1 MAIFSLSTARPFAAD
16 NPSPEYIVKNWST
29 ADGLPHNTVR
39 SVIESRDGY
48 LWLGTAHGV
57 ARFDGLRFAIFDA
70 TNTRE
75 LVSDNIFSL
84 YEDRQGTL
92 WLRTRSGLARY
103 ANGRFEVLAPTS
115 GLRPVPFGGMM
126 EDNEG
131 TFWIRGEETI
141 GRLNGKSIEAV
152 SMPPDGP
159 HRIISMRPAAAGGLW
174 LSASNGLWRFRGGQT
189 ELVTR
194 SPTAELLAVGPEGQL
209 WGLVQGRQLVTLRDH
224 VWSQV
229 AELPG
234 EEFCTTLYAAPN
246 GDVWLGSD
254 LRNAAY
260 QWRHG
265 KMKTFSSAE
274 GIEGVRVLGF
284 VQDHD
289 GNLWIGMNAGGLY
302 RLRERRV
309 QLIGREDGFESPNTT
324 TVIEQPDGTMMVGVM
339 GSTLHRVNNGKAQPI
354 RVGSDGGSFE
364 HPTALARAREG
375 GVWAGTFFGTLP
387 RVFDGQVVQR
397 VGSSNGTRTLLV
409 DREGRLWRGTRTA
422 GIEIISGTNVTHFRT
437 EAGLSHDNVYCFAED
452 REGAVWAGTE
462 HGLNRIQ
469 AGRITVFGTTNGLG
483 HEYISALCVD
493 SRGTVW
499 AGTLGGGLSGWN
511 GTRFVT
517 LTTREGLAHDA
528 VDQLIEDDFG
538 HLWLGTRV
546 GLVRLSVAQLHDF
559 IAGKVPGV
567 TGTLVGRDEGL
578 LRPNLWTEYQPAS
591 AKTRDGRLWFCTGSG
606 VAVLDPGRFEKPAAA
621 PIVHIEELRVD
632 GRKQVVQPR
641 AESGFSIPPG
651 GERVEILYTAI
662 SPSEPAQVR
671 FRYQLAGY
679 DRDWVEAGRSRVAH
693 YSHLPPGG
701 YQFRVIAVN
710 NDGVWNHT
718 GATLSLNVRP
728 RFWQTTWFRACSLI
742 GCVGLGPAFYFWR
755 VRRLERRRA
764 AQEAFARKLIDSQ
777 EQERK
782 RIAAELHDSLGQ
794 NLLVIKN
801 RAALA
806 LTQMDQPEKVV
817 AQVTEVS
824 TVASAAIRE
833 VREIAQNLRPFQL
846 DELGLAKS
854 IVAMARKLA
863 ESSGIE
869 FRAELDG
876 LEGAVP
882 SGHEIHLYRV
892 VQECLSNVVKHSRAT
907 VATIQ
912 AHREG
917 RTLQVVIRDNGR
929 GFHASRPEADLTRG
943 AGLGNITERV
953 RTMGGSVSFQ
963 AHPGSGTTVEL
974 VLPVN

>member
-1 MAIFSLSTARPFAAD
+1 
-16 NPSPEYIVKNWST
+16 
-29 ADGLPHNTVR
+29 
-39 SVIESRDGY
+39 
-48 LWLGTAHGV
+48 
-57 ARFDGLRFAIFDA
+57 
-70 TNTRE
+70 
-75 LVSDNIFSL
+75 
-84 YEDRQGTL
+84 
-92 WLRTRSGLARY
+92 
-103 ANGRFEVLAPTS
+103 
-115 GLRPVPFGGMM
+115 
-126 EDNEG
+126 
-131 TFWIRGEETI
+131 
-141 GRLNGKSIEAV
+141 
-152 SMPPDGP
+152 
-159 HRIISMRPAAAGGLW
+159 
-174 LSASNGLWRFRGGQT
+174 
-189 ELVTR
+189 
-194 SPTAELLAVGPEGQL
+194 
-209 WGLVQGRQLVTLRDH
+209 
-224 VWSQV
+224 
-229 AELPG
+229 
-234 EEFCTTLYAAPN
+234 
-246 GDVWLGSD
+246 
-254 LRNAAY
+254 
-260 QWRHG
+260 
-265 KMKTFSSAE
+265 MKTFSSAE

-354 RVGSDGGSFE
+354 RVGSDGEPFE
-364 HPTALARAREG
+364 HPTALARACEG

-409 DREGRLWRGTRTA
+409 DREGRLWR
-422 GIEIISGTNVTHFRT
+422 V
-437 EAGLSHDNVYCFAED
+437 
-452 REGAVWAGTE
+452 
-462 HGLNRIQ
+462 
-469 AGRITVFGTTNGLG
+469 
-483 HEYISALCVD
+483 
-493 SRGTVW
+493 
-499 AGTLGGGLSGWN
+499 TLGGGLSGWN

-606 VAVLDPGRFEKPAAA
+606 VAVLYPGRFEKPAAA
-621 PIVHIEELRVD
+621 PIVHIEELHVD
-632 GRKQVVQPR
+632 GQKQVVQPR
-641 AESGFSIPPG
+641 AESGLSIPPG

-679 DRDWVEAGRSRVAH
+679 DRDWVEAGRSRVAR

-710 NDGVWNHT
+710 NDGVWNHA
-718 GATLSLNVRP
+718 GARLSFDVRP
-728 RFWQTTWFRACSLI
+728 QFWQTTWFRAFSLI
-742 GCVGLGPAFYFWR
+742 GCVGLKPAFYFWR

-764 AQEAFARKLIDSQ
+764 AQEAFSRKLIDSQ
-777 EQERK
+777 EQEQK

-824 TVASAAIRE
+824 TVASAAILE

-892 VQECLSNVVKHSRAT
+892 VQECFSNVVKHSRAT
-907 VATIQ
+907 AATIK
-912 AHREG
+912 ARREG

-929 GFHASRPEADLTRG
+929 GFHASGPEADLTRG
-943 AGLGNITERV
+943 AGLDNITERV

-963 AHPGSGTTVEL
+963 AHPGAAPPSSWFCR
-974 VLPVN
+974 